1 VNKAKTLA
9 YHNESE
15 MMAMAQPRSVAASVR
30 QSIPPAFTIQPAVRP
45 CSRGA
50 VLARSVTADKE
61 RVQLPTGDPEPTQDQ
76 ELDAYFAA
84 TTRLQ
89 QLLTDA
95 ALR

>member
-1 VNKAKTLA
+1 
-9 YHNESE
+9 
-15 MMAMAQPRSVAASVR
+15 MMAMAQPRSVAAFVR
-30 QSIPPAFTIQPAVRP
+30 QSFPPALIVQSAVRP
-45 CSRGA
+45 CSRRA

-61 RVQLPTGDPEPTQDQ
+61 RVQLPPGDDPKPTQDQ